1 MNTTKIGIYTLLALV
16 VVIPWFNTD
25 TNIDYSI
32 PEVSQEDVSFY
43 EVNPCKI
50 SLAEFISSNPK
61 SVYQNHFYFRPDN
74 RSSIEC
80 FGRISGV
87 TVLQKNLE
95 TQFFISV
102 GTSSLINLLLQALI
116 WIALFSFIPKN
127 KELKKIKETTSY
139 KNTIILVVAY
149 LLTFSIYAESRF
161 YEKNMYLVDF
171 EEINS
176 YVLIFLIFVLLVKNF
191 TDVFTAR
198 SENFINYLPYV
209 FLITGLFSGFNL
221 SFFSIIFLYY
231 GFQNNLTGVKGKIF
245 NYSYLTLSIWWLLNS
260 KGSAFF
266 NVGKLRGFTSSIFE
280 FNANLFWI
288 IFTYFLI
295 KGIWRIYLL
304 NKESFTLSV
313 FTENLSITSAALLF
327 FGILSANLPIFNFI
341 NYYVLGLQRYGV
353 ESKTPFAFDEY
364 SVKISWRGI
373 FPSSETVGEFYGLCL
388 LFLLFY
394 ILNSSKVTL
403 VNYIGIFTASLGL
416 YFSDNR
422 TTIIL
427 IFISTLGYILVLN
440 SSLIKLNKLKILGLF
455 AIIFSFILIYL
466 GQLTNLAPGYQFMSD
481 SILSKALTFQKE
493 YAISSVNSLISGL
506 ENSHI
511 ASTVFG
517 FLSFIGYLLNR
528 SEMWGLFV
536 ARYNPT
542 FNELLFGTGP
552 LNFGQL
558 YGEIPVNNPESLL
571 LPHSSVLS
579 YLVFIGLIPMTLLL
593 FIFLKD
599 LYKNRTN
606 IEFILFS
613 MYITINIFKNDSMN
627 YFSPFVMYTI
637 MYLIV
642 RGRKDS
648 VFTEKPFLEQ

>member
-1 MNTTKIGIYTLLALV
+1 MKTTKIGTIILLVLV
-16 VVIPWFNTD
+16 VFIPWFNMD
-25 TNIDYSI
+25 TSNDYSV
-32 PEVSQEDVSFY
+32 PKVSQEDTSFY
-43 EVNPCKI
+43 EVYPCKI
-50 SLAEFISSNPK
+50 SLAKFLLSNPE
-61 SVYQNHFYFRPDN
+61 SIYQNHYYFRPDN
-74 RSSIEC
+74 RSSIRC
-80 FGRISGV
+80 FGKISGV

-102 GTSSLINLLLQALI
+102 GTSSLINLLLQAFI
-116 WIALFSFIPKN
+116 WTILFSFIPKN
-127 KELKKIKETTSY
+127 KELEKTKETFRY
-139 KNTIILVVAY
+139 KNIIILLIAY
-149 LLTFSIYAESRF
+149 LLTFSVYAEGRF
-161 YEKNMYLVDF
+161 YEQNMYLVDLQV
-171 EEINS
+171 IQS
-176 YVLIFLIFVLLVKNF
+176 YVLIFSIFTLLVKNF
-191 TDVFTAR
+191 TDIFITR
-198 SENFINYLPYV
+198 SENIVNYLPYV
-209 FLITGLFSGFNL
+209 FLLTGLFSGFNL

-231 GFQNNLTGVKGKIF
+231 GFQTNLIGIKNKLF
-245 NYSYLTLSIWWLLNS
+245 NYSYLIISTWWLFNS

-288 IFTYFLI
+288 LFTYLLLR
-295 KGIWRIYLL
+295 GIWRIYLL
-304 NKESFTLSV
+304 NKKSFRLSV
-313 FTENLSITSAALLF
+313 FTKNLSITSGVLLL

-394 ILNSSKVTL
+394 IYNSSKVNF

-427 IFISTLGYILVLN
+427 IFISILGYTLVTN
-440 SSLIKLNKLKILGLF
+440 RSLLKINKIKIVSCF
-455 AIIFSFILIYL
+455 AILLSFILIYL
-466 GQLTNLAPGYQFMSD
+466 VQQNTSAPGYKFMSD
-481 SILSKALTFQKE
+481 SIISKALTFQKE
-493 YAISSVNSLISGL
+493 YAISSFNSLISGL
-506 ENSHI
+506 ESSHT
-511 ASTVFG
+511 ASILFG

-558 YGEIPVNNPESLL
+558 YGEIPVNNPNSLL

-606 IEFILFS
+606 VEFIIFS
-613 MYITINIFKNDSMN
+613 IYITANIFKNDSMN
-627 YFSPFVMYTI
+627 YFSPFVMYSI
-637 MYLIV
+637 LYLIL
-642 RGRKDS
+642 RGKKDS
-648 VFTEKPFLEQ
+648 VISEKSFLEQ

>member
-1 MNTTKIGIYTLLALV
+1 MKTKKIRTLTLLVLV
-16 VVIPWFNTD
+16 LVLVIPWFNMD
-25 TNIDYSI
+25 TSNDYSI
-32 PEVSQEDVSFY
+32 PKVSQEDTSFY

-50 SLAEFISSNPK
+50 SLSEFLLSNPE
-61 SVYQNHFYFRPDN
+61 SIYQNHFYFRPDN
-74 RSSIEC
+74 RSSIQC

-116 WIALFSFIPKN
+116 WTVLFSFIPKN
-127 KELKKIKETTSY
+127 KELEKIKDTLRY
-139 KNTIILVVAY
+139 KNIIILLIAY
-149 LLTFSIYAESRF
+149 LLTFSVYAEGRF
-161 YEKNMYLVDF
+161 YEQNMYLVDLQV
-171 EEINS
+171 IKS
-176 YVLIFLIFVLLVKNF
+176 YVLIFSIFTLLVKNF
-191 TDVFTAR
+191 TDIFITR
-198 SENFINYLPYV
+198 SENIVNYLPFI

-231 GFQNNLTGVKGKIF
+231 GLQTNLIGVKNRVF
-245 NYSYLTLSIWWLLNS
+245 NYTFLTISIWWLLNS

-266 NVGKLRGFTSSIFE
+266 NIGKLRGFTSSIFE

-288 IFTYFLI
+288 LFTYLLI
-295 KGIWRIYLL
+295 RGIWRIYLL
-304 NKESFTLSV
+304 NKESFSLSV
-313 FTENLSITSAALLF
+313 FTKNLSITSGVLLLF
-327 FGILSANLPIFNFI
+327 GIVSANLPIFNFI
-341 NYYVLGLQRYGV
+341 NYYILGLQRYGV

-394 ILNSSKVTL
+394 IFNSSKVTF

-427 IFISTLGYILVLN
+427 IFISTLSYVLVLN
-440 SSLIKLNKLKILGLF
+440 RSLIKINKLKVVGFF
-455 AIIFSFILIYL
+455 AIIFSFTVIYL
-466 GQLTNLAPGYQFMSD
+466 AQINTSAPGYEFMSN
-481 SILSKALTFQKE
+481 SITSKALTFQKE
-493 YAISSVNSLISGL
+493 YEVSSFNSLISGL
-506 ENSHI
+506 ESSHT
-511 ASTVFG
+511 ASILFG
-517 FLSFIGYLLNR
+517 FLSVIGYLLNR

-558 YGEIPVNNPESLL
+558 YGEVPVNSPDSLL

-579 YLVFIGLIPMTLLL
+579 YLVFIGLIPITLLL
-593 FIFLKD
+593 VIFLKD

-606 IEFILFS
+606 VEFIIFS
-613 MYITINIFKNDSMN
+613 IYISINIFKNDSMN
-627 YFSPFVMYTI
+627 YFSPFVMYAI
-637 MYLIV
+637 LYLIL
-642 RGRKDS
+642 RGKKDS
-648 VFTEKPFLEQ
+648 VISE

>member
-1 MNTTKIGIYTLLALV
+1 MKTKKIRTLILLV
-16 VVIPWFNTD
+16 LVLVIPWFNMD
-25 TNIDYSI
+25 TSNDYSI
-32 PEVSQEDVSFY
+32 PKVSQEDTSFY

-50 SLAEFISSNPK
+50 SLSEFLLSNPE
-61 SVYQNHFYFRPDN
+61 SIYQNHFYFRPDN
-74 RSSIEC
+74 RSSIQC

-116 WIALFSFIPKN
+116 WTVLFSFIPKN
-127 KELKKIKETTSY
+127 KELEKIKDTLRY
-139 KNTIILVVAY
+139 KNIIILLIAY
-149 LLTFSIYAESRF
+149 LLTFSVYAEGRF
-161 YEKNMYLVDF
+161 YEQNMYLVDLQV
-171 EEINS
+171 IKS
-176 YVLIFLIFVLLVKNF
+176 YVLIFSIFTLLVKNF
-191 TDVFTAR
+191 TDIFITR
-198 SENFINYLPYV
+198 SENIVNYLPFI

-231 GFQNNLTGVKGKIF
+231 GLQTNLIGVKNRVF
-245 NYSYLTLSIWWLLNS
+245 NYTFLTISIWWLLNS

-266 NVGKLRGFTSSIFE
+266 NIGKLRGFTSSIFE

-288 IFTYFLI
+288 LFTYLLI
-295 KGIWRIYLL
+295 RGIWRIYLL
-304 NKESFTLSV
+304 NKESFSLSV
-313 FTENLSITSAALLF
+313 FTKNLSITSGVLLLF
-327 FGILSANLPIFNFI
+327 GIVSANLPIFNFI
-341 NYYVLGLQRYGV
+341 NYYILGLQRYGV

-373 FPSSETVGEFYGLCL
+373 FPSSETIGEFYGLCL

-394 ILNSSKVTL
+394 IFNSSKVTF

-427 IFISTLGYILVLN
+427 IFISTLSYVLVLN
-440 SSLIKLNKLKILGLF
+440 RSLIKINKLKVVGFF
-455 AIIFSFILIYL
+455 AIIFSFTVIYL
-466 GQLTNLAPGYQFMSD
+466 AQLNTSAPGYEFMSN
-481 SILSKALTFQKE
+481 SITSKALTFQKE
-493 YAISSVNSLISGL
+493 YAVSSFNSLISGL
-506 ENSHI
+506 ESSHT
-511 ASTVFG
+511 ASILFG
-517 FLSFIGYLLNR
+517 FLSVIGYLLNR

-558 YGEIPVNNPESLL
+558 YGEVPVNSPDSLL

-593 FIFLKD
+593 VIFLKD

-606 IEFILFS
+606 VQFIIFS
-613 MYITINIFKNDSMN
+613 IYISINIFKNDSMN
-627 YFSPFVMYTI
+627 YFSPFVMYAI
-637 MYLIV
+637 LYLIL
-642 RGRKDS
+642 RGKKDS
-648 VFTEKPFLEQ
+648 VISE